1 MLGQLALDHRVV
13 LLRVGAVERRE
24 VEHVDQQPRALDVG
38 EEVVAEAGAGARALD
53 QPGDVGDHELAVGGL
68 ERAEV
73 RLQRRER
80 VAGDLRLRARE
91 PRDQRRLAGV
101 RQPHEPDV
109 GEQLEVQ
116 LDQALL
122 AVETLL
128 GHPRRLP
135 RRAREL
141 PVPAP
146 AGAAARE
153 RDLLPGRDEVVAGAV
168 PALDLRARRHAD
180 DQRLAVGPVA
190 LRALAVPS
198 ALRAEVRAAAE
209 RLQVAQRVVDAHE
222 HVAAAAAVAA
232 VRPALGHVRLAAER
246 HDAVAAT
253 AGANLDLGA
262 VMEHGRVTVA
272 ACPRTQIP
280 SSSSPAPPPA
290 SAPPPPAPRPRPA
303 TASCSPR
310 APPTRSRPWPRSS
323 RRPRGHL
330 RRHRVGAT
338 AEPRQDRARRLR
350 PHRRRLRQRRLRRPA
365 RLPEGRPRG
374 VEGDGPDQRL
384 RRRADDPRDDGRR

>member
-13 LLRVGAVERRE
+13 LRRVGAVQRRE

-53 QPGDVGDHELAVGGL
+53 QPGDVGDHELAVGRL

-101 RQPHEPDV
+101 RQPHQPDV
-109 GEQLEVQ
+109 GQQLEVQ
-116 LDQALL
+116 LDEALL
-122 AVETLL
+122 AVEPLL
-128 GHPRRLP
+128 GQPRRLP
-135 RRAREL
+135 HRAREA
-141 PVPAP
+141 PVAP
-146 AGAAARE
+146 PAAAAAGQ

-168 PALDLRARRHAD
+168 PALDLRARRDAD

-190 LRALAVPS
+190 LRALAVPA
-198 ALRAEVRAAAE
+198 ALRAEVRPAAE

-303 TASCSPR
+303 TASCSPP

-323 RRPRGHL
+323 TASRSP
-330 RRHRVGAT
+330 AT
-338 AEPRQDRARRLR
+338 SPSGSNSRTSS
-350 PHRRRLRQRRLRRPA
+350 RRRSTPTAASTSPSPTPA
-365 RLPEGRPRG
+365 SAARAAS
-374 VEGDGPDQRL
+374 
-384 RRRADDPRDDGRR
+384 RRATPRSGRRWS